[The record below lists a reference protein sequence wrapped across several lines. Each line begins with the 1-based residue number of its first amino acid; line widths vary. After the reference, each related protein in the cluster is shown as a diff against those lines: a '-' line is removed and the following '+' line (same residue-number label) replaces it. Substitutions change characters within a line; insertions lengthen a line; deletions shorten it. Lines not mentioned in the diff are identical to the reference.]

1 MTVFRNVHLV
11 PMTEEKIVENQTVLV
26 KGDRISRIGPAEQIK
41 IPQNSKLI
49 DGDGA
54 FLMPGLA
61 DMHVHLKGNWPIPQL
76 DMFLANGVTTIRDL
90 DGRDFMLQ
98 WRDDIK
104 AGIRSGP
111 TIYVSAPTIRG
122 HEKNL
127 ADLASMLNVGFD
139 CLKLYSYLSKKDFR
153 MVMKIA
159 KKSQIYTIG
168 HLPFAVGLDGVIAAG
183 MDEIAH
189 LEEISFELI
198 DFDRNKN
205 LNPEGWLP
213 YVIGRAIQQN
223 DISMGFDLNNIT
235 ENQKSRISSI
245 IKRLK
250 TANIPVCTTLVVDD
264 VIVQKLFEPDAF
276 LSRPQSR
283 YLHQKYKHA
292 FLQGYEK
299 HQVQFK
305 GIEALAPFKYGLDKL
320 LLIELHRAG
329 ISLIMGTDAGTST
342 MGIVPGFSI
351 HDELRLLVENG
362 LSPYD
367 AIATGTVNAAMV
379 AAAMTGKNEFGTI
392 EEGKRA
398 DFILVDRNPLED
410 VAHIKDHRGVMAAGE
425 WFDAAYL
432 QALISPNLI
441 SGIPIQGNVINV
453 RRPDNSFRT
462 QIEILIGDS
471 FYGKLPDDIDAISVK
486 ITDSN
491 DNTRSLTLPS
501 PTYLAQFKDFI
512 FRIDGPPELGKY
524 TFKVTNKELN
534 GTAVDFQTVNRTIP
548 SPDSKTFWPANGEII
563 TSHTPKFSWEPVV
576 YPECELYY
584 RLVIHDLTGKRIYG
598 TGRFQNMLSHTLPK
612 GILKPG
618 QTYQYKVRVM
628 DSADWI
634 EMQNRSESGWLAFK
648 MSKVL
653 DR

>member
-1 MTVFRNVHLV
+1 MTAFRNVNLV
-11 PMTEEKIVENQTVLV
+11 PMTAEKIVENQTVLV
-26 KGDRISRIGPAEQIK
+26 KGDRIFKIGPADKVE
-41 IPQNSKLI
+41 IPPNSKLI
-49 DGDGA
+49 DGEGD

-61 DMHVHLKGNWPIPQL
+61 DMHVHLKGDWPISQL
-76 DMFLANGVTTIRDL
+76 DMYLAKGVTTIRDL

-104 AGIRSGP
+104 AAKRSGP

-122 HEKNL
+122 DENNP
-127 ADLASMLNVGFD
+127 ADQILTFNSGYD
-139 CLKLYSYLSKKDFR
+139 CIKLYSYLSKEDYSK
-153 MVMKIA
+153 VMETA
-159 KKSQIYTIG
+159 KKNKLYTIG
-168 HLPFAVGLDGVIAAG
+168 HIPFAVGMDGVIAAG

-189 LEEISFELI
+189 IEELSFELI
-198 DFDRNKN
+198 DFDRTKK

-213 YVIGRAIQQN
+213 YVIGKAIQQN
-223 DISMGFDLNNIT
+223 NISAGFDLKKVT
-235 ENQKSRISSI
+235 DNQKKRISAI

-250 TANIPVCTTLVVDD
+250 STNVPVCTTLIVDD
-264 VIVQKLFEPDAF
+264 AIVQKLFEPESF
-276 LSRPQSR
+276 LSRPQST
-283 YLHQKYKHA
+283 YLPETYKQA
-292 FLQGYEK
+292 FLEGNEK

-305 GIEALAPFKYGLDKL
+305 GIEALAPFKYGLDKS

-329 ISLIMGTDAGTST
+329 IPLILGTDAGTGA

-398 DFILVDRNPLED
+398 DLILVDRNPLED
-410 VAHIKDHRGVMAAGE
+410 IAHIKDHRGVMAAGE
-425 WFDAAYL
+425 WYERPFLEAAINPKL
-432 QALISPNLI
+432 LP
-441 SGIPIQGNVINV
+441 GIPIEGNVFQA
-453 RRPDNSFRT
+453 RRPDNSLNT
-462 QIEILIGDS
+462 QIEIVVGES
-471 FYGKLPDDIDAISVK
+471 FWGQLPDEIDSVTVTV
-486 ITDSN
+486 TDYN
-491 DNTRSLTLPS
+491 GVRSTIPLPRHR
-501 PTYLAQFKDFI
+501 YFNQFRDFWYQI
-512 FRIDGPPELGKY
+512 EGPPAIGKY
-524 TFKVTNKELN
+524 TFQVTSRGLN
-534 GTAVDFQTVNRTIP
+534 GTAVDFQIVNRAIP

-563 TSHTPKFSWEPVV
+563 TSQTPTFLWGPVV
-576 YPECELYY
+576 YSEGELYY

-598 TGRFQNMLSHTLPK
+598 TGRSQNMLSHTLPK

-634 EMQNRSESGWLAFK
+634 EMQNRSESGWLTFK